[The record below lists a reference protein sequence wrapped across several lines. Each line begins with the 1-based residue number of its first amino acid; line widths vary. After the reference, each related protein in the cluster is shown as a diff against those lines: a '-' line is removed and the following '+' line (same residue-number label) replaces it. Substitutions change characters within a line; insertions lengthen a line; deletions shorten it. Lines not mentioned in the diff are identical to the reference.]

1 MARVPDISV
10 TFTNHAPEVREALAE
25 KIEQGLKAI
34 GAQAETYAKKECPV
48 DTGRLR
54 NSIAWA
60 TSTDNDGGDDSRP
73 KATPEEK
80 TVYIGTNVEY
90 AVYVEYNEK
99 ARHDPPEFG
108 GGKAHFL
115 RDAAANH
122 GEHYKRILKNAL
134 KS

>member
-1 MARVPDISV
+1 MAKISV
-10 TFTNHAPEVREALAE
+10 SVTDHTPEVLSALASQV
-25 KIEQGLKAI
+25 EQGLKAI

-60 TSTDNDGGDDSRP
+60 TSTDNDGRDDSRP

-90 AVYVEYNEK
+90 AVYVEYGDQNHK
-99 ARHDPPEFG
+99 T
-108 GGKAHFL
+108 GKKHFL
-115 RDAAANH
+115 KDAAANH
-122 GEHYKRILKNAL
+122 GDHYKRIMKSAL